1 MEDSENFQKE
11 CLQRITNLENQNLNL
26 NNVVQEKD
34 TVVVQNQK
42 ETADLSTKVSQL
54 TEENSTLKRRIET
67 SEEEFNEQLRS
78 KNRLIEDLEYSKSSA
93 YRRITSLGK

>member
-1 MEDSENFQKE
+1 LSKE
-11 CLQRITNLENQNLNL
+11 LVDRLSNLENQNQNL
-26 NNVVQEKD
+26 NNVVQEKE

-42 ETADLSTKVSQL
+42 ETEDLSSKVSQL
-54 TEENSTLKRRIET
+54 TDESSTLKRRLEK
-67 SEEEFNEQLRS
+67 SEEEFSEQLRS

>member
-1 MEDSENFQKE
+1 MNEYNSPHKTRQSDHQAWHGWLK
-11 CLQRITNLENQNLNL
+11 
-26 NNVVQEKD
+26 EKD

>member
-1 MEDSENFQKE
+1 MDRLS
-11 CLQRITNLENQNLNL
+11 NLENQNQNL
-26 NNVVQEKD
+26 NNVVQEKE

-42 ETADLSTKVSQL
+42 ETEDLSSKVSQL
-54 TEENSTLKRRIET
+54 TDESSTLKRRLEK
-67 SEEEFNEQLRS
+67 SEEEFSEQLRS